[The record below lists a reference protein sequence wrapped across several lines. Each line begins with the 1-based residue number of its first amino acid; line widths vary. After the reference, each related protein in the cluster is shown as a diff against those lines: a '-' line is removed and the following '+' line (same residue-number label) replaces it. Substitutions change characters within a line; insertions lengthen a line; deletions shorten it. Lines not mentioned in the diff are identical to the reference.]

1 MVLHFNVSGDAR
13 KKMVKAIEK
22 ELGMKAK
29 YLGVPSC
36 AYQIDIFTVEKD
48 GTLSW
53 EDLNDADPAGIEKSS
68 RVVDACVMETGNSP
82 TEWDETIEATETT
95 EATRITDLTISV
107 PKDGFTEEAIDN
119 LFRIL
124 ESKRRLFSSAF
135 KNQSLMIH
143 VTDDK
148 IEFPWFSELDP
159 QKVETYTKFITA
171 ICEMA
176 KNQKR
181 ITAKPR
187 EDKNEKYAF
196 RCFLLRLGFIGD
208 EFKDD
213 RKILLENLDGSAAFK
228 TKKEEQE
235 A

>member
-1 MVLHFNVSGDAR
+1 MVLHFNVTGETR
-13 KKMVKAIEK
+13 KQMVKAAET
-22 ELGMKAK
+22 ELGVKAK

-36 AYQIDIFTVEKD
+36 AYQVGIYTIGKD

-53 EDLNDADPAGIEKSS
+53 EDLNDTDIDKSS
-68 RVVDACVMETGNSP
+68 SVVDACVMAIGTYP
-82 TEWDETIEATETT
+82 AEWDRDRGEENEANSKVDEMLA
-95 EATRITDLTISV
+95 EDSLTISV
-107 PKDGFTEEAIDN
+107 PKNGLTEEAIDN
-119 LFRIL
+119 LYKII
-124 ESKRRLFSSAF
+124 ESKGRLFSSAF
-135 KNQSLMIH
+135 GKQDITIN
-143 VTDDK
+143 VTEDR

-187 EDKNEKYAF
+187 EDENEKYAF

-208 EFKDD
+208 EFKAD
-213 RKILLENLDGSAAFK
+213 RKILLEKLDGSAAFK
-228 TKKEEQE
+228 TKKEE
-235 A
+235 

>member
-22 ELGMKAK
+22 ELGVKAK

-36 AYQIDIFTVEKD
+36 AYQIDIFRVEKD

-82 TEWDETIEATETT
+82 TEWDETTETN
-95 EATRITDLTISV
+95 ELIISV
-107 PKDGFTEEAIDN
+107 PKEGFTDEAIDN

-124 ESKRRLFSSAF
+124 ESKGRLFSSAF
-135 KNQSLMIH
+135 KKQSLMIY
-143 VTDDK
+143 VKDDK

-159 QKVETYTKFITA
+159 QRVQTYTKFVTA

-187 EDKNEKYAF
+187 EDENEKYAF

-208 EFKDD
+208 EFKAD
-213 RKILLENLDGSAAFK
+213 RKILLENLDGSSAFK
-228 TKKEEQE
+228 KQKEEQE
-235 A
+235 

>member
-29 YLGVPSC
+29 YLGAPSF
-36 AYQIDIFTVEKD
+36 AYQIDMFKVEKD

-82 TEWDETIEATETT
+82 TEWDENQETD
-95 EATRITDLTISV
+95 ALTISV
-107 PKDGFTEEAIDN
+107 TKDGFTEEAIDN

-124 ESKRRLFSSAF
+124 ESKGRLFSSAF
-135 KNQSLMIH
+135 KKQSLMIH
-143 VTDDK
+143 VMDDK

-187 EDKNEKYAF
+187 EDENEKYAF

-208 EFKDD
+208 EFKAD
-213 RKILLENLDGSAAFK
+213 RKILLENLDGSSAFK

>member
-1 MVLHFNVSGDAR
+1 MVLHFNVSGEDR
-13 KKMVKAIEK
+13 KRMVKAIEK
-22 ELGMKAK
+22 ELGVKAK

-53 EDLNDADPAGIEKSS
+53 DDINDADPAGIEKSS

-82 TEWDETIEATETT
+82 TEWDENTE
-95 EATRITDLTISV
+95 EDVLTISI
-107 PKDGFTEEAIDN
+107 PKDGFTQEAIDN
-119 LFRIL
+119 LLKIL
-124 ESKRRLFSSAF
+124 ESKGRLFSSAF
-135 KNQSLMIH
+135 KKQSLTIN

-148 IEFPWFSELDP
+148 IEFPWFSNMDP
-159 QKVETYTKFITA
+159 ERVQTYTKFITA

-187 EDKNEKYAF
+187 EDENEKYAF

-208 EFKDD
+208 EFKAD
-213 RKILLENLDGSAAFK
+213 RKILLENLDGSSAFK
-228 TKKEEQE
+228 TQKEEQ
-235 A
+235 